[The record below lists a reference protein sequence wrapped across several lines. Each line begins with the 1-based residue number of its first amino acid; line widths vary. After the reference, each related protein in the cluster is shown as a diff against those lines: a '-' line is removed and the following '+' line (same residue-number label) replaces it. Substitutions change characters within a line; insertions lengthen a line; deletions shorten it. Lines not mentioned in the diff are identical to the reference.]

1 MDPRSHHSP
10 TQSQVVDPEK
20 KGLTVRKRIDSK
32 QLLLPLSVAYLPVL
46 AVGVVLSYRYQV
58 GAHPGG
64 GPSDVFLL
72 GTSYAPP
79 LFLPAALLASAVA
92 ARREGIAGGIG
103 SAVAGLV
110 GVAFLLGTT
119 INLPNDFE
127 AARSANAPIGATVA
141 IAAVHALLGM
151 VLVSQMIVRF
161 REHRRATAAS

>member
-1 MDPRSHHSP
+1 MSRNL
-10 TQSQVVDPEK
+10 TTEVSQVVDPEK
-20 KGLTVRKRIDSK
+20 KGLIMRRRIDLK

-46 AVGVVLSYRYQV
+46 AVGVILSYRYQV

-79 LFLPAALLASAVA
+79 LFLPAALLAGAAA
-92 ARREGIAGGIG
+92 ARRVGTVGGMG

-127 AARSANAPIGATVA
+127 AARAANAPIGATVA
-141 IAAVHALLGM
+141 IAAFHALLGIA
-151 VLVSQMIVRF
+151 LVSQMIVRF
-161 REHRRATAAS
+161 REHRRAPTVS